1 MWLLLICV
9 CLIQRGY
16 AQIRYTETIEVSFQI
31 AGIFDRN
38 AITHQQAF
46 NETVHHVHLS
56 SVRLHAIMLQPPRT
70 DSYSVWRS
78 LCSNTAMR
86 PVAVFGPQNPISDK
100 AVRDQ
105 CAIANIP
112 HIQATMKPLDP
123 DLELNEELDSSNSQI
138 ETADEAAAFK
148 KITINFYPE
157 SDEISVAYGKLLN
170 FYNWKVFAVLY
181 EDDFG
186 LLRIQKILGRHSDD
200 YPVTV
205 YRLDPEGDNRSIF
218 KLLNEDRED
227 RILLDCHVDRVMK
240 YMEEAGSFK
249 NLSNYQHYILVTL
262 DAATIYDKLI
272 NLPLNVTWLSLTEF
286 EKIKD
291 AQHYLATRVGKWSND
306 FSTKVNQMKTDELVM
321 DDITNHVVKAMETI
335 EDLRKPDFPICEKD
349 PHPWPHGAQLQ
360 KAILQTKTVGVTGN
374 IEFNENGK
382 RINYVLFVNEIYMSQ
397 RYTIGKWDSS
407 NATEIVETRQTD
419 NRTTAQQSKHFIVIS
434 RRNKPYFYEK
444 EPCKEGDTT
453 CVNDKEKYEGFSV
466 DLVKAIFE
474 ILKSENF
481 NYTYSFFHD
490 EDKDYGEYDVKTKK
504 WNGLIGDLLDKKAD
518 LAVCDL
524 TITEDRKKIVDFSV
538 PFMSLGISILFK
550 KQLAEPPGMF
560 SFLNPY
566 SVGVW
571 LYTATAYCVVSMVL
585 FVCSRISPADWEN
598 PEPCEKNPEEL
609 ENIWTF
615 KNCAWLTMGSIMTQ
629 GCDILPKAIGTRWVC
644 GMWWFFSMIVC
655 QTYIAQLSA
664 SMTTALE
671 NESIKSVEDLAAQ
684 NKILYGAI
692 KGGSTVDF
700 FKNSKDK
707 TFRRM
712 YETMNSNP
720 ALLVKS
726 NDEGVRRVLS
736 GSNKYA
742 FFMESSAIEY
752 KLRRDCR
759 LKKIGGE
766 LDNKYYGI
774 AMPANSPFRTHINR
788 AILKLQESTKLDKI
802 RNLWWLQKYDA
813 KICKDVDVD
822 ANDVQGDLELENLL
836 GAFVVLIVGIFFS
849 LIVTAIEFMN
859 EVRNIVVRENVTHK
873 EVLVKELKASL
884 NFFNKQKPVL
894 RNPSRA
900 PSLAGTEESEDK
912 NKEKKQKKEKSIENF
927 MDFEKGASMNN

>member
-1 MWLLLICV
+1 
-9 CLIQRGY
+9 
-16 AQIRYTETIEVSFQI
+16 
-31 AGIFDRN
+31 
-38 AITHQQAF
+38 
-46 NETVHHVHLS
+46 
-56 SVRLHAIMLQPPRT
+56 
-70 DSYSVWRS
+70 
-78 LCSNTAMR
+78 MR

-419 NRTTAQQSKHFIVIS
+419 NRTTAQQSKHFI
-434 RRNKPYFYEK
+434 
-444 EPCKEGDTT
+444 
-453 CVNDKEKYEGFSV
+453 
-466 DLVKAIFE
+466 
-474 ILKSENF
+474 
-481 NYTYSFFHD
+481 
-490 EDKDYGEYDVKTKK
+490 
-504 WNGLIGDLLDKKAD
+504 
-518 LAVCDL
+518 
-524 TITEDRKKIVDFSV
+524 
-538 PFMSLGISILFK
+538 
-550 KQLAEPPGMF
+550 
-560 SFLNPY
+560 
-566 SVGVW
+566 
-571 LYTATAYCVVSMVL
+571 
-585 FVCSRISPADWEN
+585 
-598 PEPCEKNPEEL
+598 
-609 ENIWTF
+609 
-615 KNCAWLTMGSIMTQ
+615 
-629 GCDILPKAIGTRWVC
+629 
-644 GMWWFFSMIVC
+644 
-655 QTYIAQLSA
+655 LSA

-671 NESIKSVEDLAAQ
+671 SESIKSVEDLAAQ

-849 LIVTAIEFMN
+849 LIITAIEFMN